1 MLSIFIPKMY
11 SLSCCA
17 QRQLKEW
24 LCVTQVN
31 LKFQMPGLIFL
42 LIELYIEMPFKCK
55 KINFAAQKVLA
66 FWLMLYVFREVG

>member
-1 MLSIFIPKMY
+1 M
-11 SLSCCA
+11 
-17 QRQLKEW
+17 
-24 LCVTQVN
+24 TQVN